1 MNYYIFRH
9 GESYFSKHH
18 IPYGKEIES
27 AEILAEGIP
36 TSKKVGKY
44 LAKKNIDVYF
54 SSPYKRCVQTAEI
67 IERITNEK
75 FILDARIGEEMI
87 NRKKETFE
95 KLVKRLRNFL
105 DYIESKR
112 FEGVAICS
120 HGWPIA
126 VLVALITKGEAKLR
140 DLDNYPKP
148 GILIEI
154 KNKSISSLDFNN

>member
-1 MNYYIFRH
+1 MNHYIFRH

-67 IERITNEK
+67 IEQITNEE
-75 FILDARIGEEMI
+75 FVLDARIGEEMI

-95 KLVKRLRNFL
+95 ELVKRLRNFL
-105 DYIESKR
+105 DYIRSKR
-112 FEGVAICS
+112 FESVAICS

-126 VLVALITKGEAKLR
+126 ALVALITKGEVKLR

-148 GILIEI
+148 GMLIEI
-154 KNKSISSLDFNN
+154 KNKSIKSLDFNN

>member
-18 IPYGKEIES
+18 IPYGKKIES

-36 TSKKVGKY
+36 TIKKIGKY
-44 LAKKNIDVYF
+44 LTKKRIDAYF

-67 IERITNEK
+67 IKKITNEE
-75 FILDARIGEEMI
+75 FILDSRISEEMI

-95 KLVKRLRNFL
+95 ELVKRLRNFL
-105 DYIESKR
+105 DYVKSKK
-112 FEGVAICS
+112 FENVAICS

-126 VLVALITKGEAKLR
+126 ALAALITKDEVKLK

-148 GILIEI
+148 GMLIEI
-154 KNKSISSLDFNN
+154 KKKSIRVHNFNR